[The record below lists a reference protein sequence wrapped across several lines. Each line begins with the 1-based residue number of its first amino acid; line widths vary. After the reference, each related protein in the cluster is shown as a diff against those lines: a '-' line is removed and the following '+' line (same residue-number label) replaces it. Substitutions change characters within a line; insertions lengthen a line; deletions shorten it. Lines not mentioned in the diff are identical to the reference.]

1 MSFFEQQ
8 EQRMNKQFISIL
20 DSAYFVSEH
29 GKGTLQQAFDLIV
42 GSLLRQQ
49 TYLLLITPTSVKAVY
64 VCSSNEHSQYE
75 PFITFESIAYE
86 LKACLDCGNIGIG
99 NPIYKL
105 GFAKK
110 RFVEQLVNIGMQ
122 LDEQI
127 IFDTES
133 PDITHAEHDNDSDEL
148 AFYQGL
154 PKEYDTLR
162 AENEKIKA
170 QYQDL
175 WNKKELPEAFFNIQK
190 KLYEDDRQ
198 RLNEC
203 KDKLDR
209 LSVDYKYLESQH
221 DYYKRNYE
229 SKKKST
235 ALIQQ
240 IAEKRI
246 SELESQLAQ
255 AKTELA
261 AKPADSITQSNTDIH
276 NIKKEAIKQFN
287 RSLATVLIELDYKGK
302 LRKGDIANYIVPYM
316 KELAFVLA
324 DEQQDKANNLTV
336 TYDTLYDNHLKNL
349 GFKQGRQSDDEKQ
362 KVNIDLLFKKQL
374 PITE

>member
-1 MSFFEQQ
+1 MNVSFFEQQ
-8 EQRMNKQFISIL
+8 EQRMNKQFISIF

-170 QYQDL
+170 QYQEL
-175 WNKKELPEAFFNIQK
+175 WNKKERPEAFFNIQK
-190 KLYEDDRQ
+190 NLYEGDRQ

-203 KDKLDR
+203 KDKLDK

-229 SKKKST
+229 SKKKNT
-235 ALIQQ
+235 DLIQQ

-246 SELESQLAQ
+246 SELENQLAQ
-255 AKTELA
+255 AKAELA
-261 AKPADSITQSNTDIH
+261 GKPSED
-276 NIKKEAIKQFN
+276 
-287 RSLATVLIELDYKGK
+287 
-302 LRKGDIANYIVPYM
+302 
-316 KELAFVLA
+316 KELAPNSQTKVACMLYAILKTHDYDLSPPMGKGLANDLIVNASQVQGTPVTKNFVAEWL
-324 DEQQDKANNLTV
+324 KRANQAKINC
-336 TYDTLYDNHLKNL
+336 
-349 GFKQGRQSDDEKQ
+349 S
-362 KVNIDLLFKKQL
+362 KK
-374 PITE
+374 

>member
-1 MSFFEQQ
+1 MMRAWLSCNDYARLGLITRTTAIYTPLCCHCLAPILIKGCRGVNVSFFEQQ

-162 AENEKIKA
+162 AENEKIKT
-170 QYQDL
+170 QYQEL
-175 WNKKELPEAFFNIQK
+175 FNKKGQPEAFYNIQK
-190 KLYEDDRQ
+190 TLYEGDRQ

-203 KDKLDR
+203 KDKLDKFT
-209 LSVDYKYLESQH
+209 VDYKYLESER
-221 DYYKRNYE
+221 DYYKRNFE
-229 SKKKST
+229 STKKKA
-235 ALIQQ
+235 ALTQQ
-240 IAEKRI
+240 VAEKRI
-246 SELESQLAQ
+246 SDLENQLAQ
-255 AKTELA
+255 AKAELA
-261 AKPADSITQSNTDIH
+261 DKPADD
-276 NIKKEAIKQFN
+276 NIEQDHLYRAFPKKC
-287 RSLATVLIELDYKGK
+287 
-302 LRKGDIANYIVPYM
+302 
-316 KELAFVLA
+316 
-324 DEQQDKANNLTV
+324 V
-336 TYDTLYDNHLKNL
+336 TAYN
-349 GFKQGRQSDDEKQ
+349 
-362 KVNIDLLFKKQL
+362 
-374 PITE
+374 PITGE

>member
-64 VCSSNEHSQYE
+64 VCSSNEHSQYK

-127 IFDTES
+127 IFNTES
-133 PDITHAEHDNDSDEL
+133 PDITHAEHENEGDEW

-154 PKEYDTLR
+154 PREYDTLR
-162 AENEKIKA
+162 IENEKIKA

-175 WNKKELPEAFFNIQK
+175 FNKKGQPEAFYKIQEN
-190 KLYEDDRQ
+190 LYKDDRQ
-198 RLNEC
+198 NLSEC
-203 KDKLDR
+203 ENKLDKS
-209 LSVDYKYLESQH
+209 LLEVKSLNSHCTYLERSLEQSKRKAELDQH
-221 DYYKRNYE
+221 
-229 SKKKST
+229 
-235 ALIQQ
+235 
-240 IAEKRI
+240 IAEKKI
-246 SELESQLAQ
+246 LDLESQLAQ
-255 AKTELA
+255 ANA
-261 AKPADSITQSNTDIH
+261 ALTDKPADEIELNPKTQTAVTCLLNVLFHKAEMDITAHKGTTNK
-276 NIKKEAIKQFN
+276 NIVNLSKSLNARITEKPVSHWIKQ
-287 RSLATVLIELDYKGK
+287 VQQ
-302 LRKGDIANYIVPYM
+302 LRI
-316 KELAFVLA
+316 
-324 DEQQDKANNLTV
+324 
-336 TYDTLYDNHLKNL
+336 DTQKKDN
-349 GFKQGRQSDDEKQ
+349 
-362 KVNIDLLFKKQL
+362 
-374 PITE
+374 

>member
-1 MSFFEQQ
+1 MNVSFFEQQ
-8 EQRMNKQFISIL
+8 EQRMNKQFISIF

-170 QYQDL
+170 QYQEL
-175 WNKKELPEAFFNIQK
+175 WNKKERPEAFFNIQK
-190 KLYEDDRQ
+190 NLYEGDRQ

-203 KDKLDR
+203 KDKLDK

-229 SKKKST
+229 SKKKNT
-235 ALIQQ
+235 DLIQQ

-246 SELESQLAQ
+246 SELENQLAQ
-255 AKTELA
+255 AKAELA
-261 AKPADSITQSNTDIH
+261 GKPSED
-276 NIKKEAIKQFN
+276 
-287 RSLATVLIELDYKGK
+287 
-302 LRKGDIANYIVPYM
+302 
-316 KELAFVLA
+316 KELKPNSQSGVARMLYAILMEHNYDLSPPMGKGLANDLIVNASQVQGTPVTKNFVAEWL
-324 DEQQDKANNLTV
+324 KRANQAKINC
-336 TYDTLYDNHLKNL
+336 
-349 GFKQGRQSDDEKQ
+349 S
-362 KVNIDLLFKKQL
+362 KK
-374 PITE
+374 